1 MGTTENVQAWSK
13 TAATNSTADAGINW
27 AEGQDPATVN
37 NSARGM
43 MAALKKYAED
53 TGGALVA
60 GGSANAL
67 TVTTKQVLSSG
78 HVADGL
84 TLQIEAASDNTSAT
98 VTFAPDS
105 LTAANIKR
113 ADGSALAVGS
123 IKSGMR
129 LILCYDAGA
138 SEWRCANIP
147 PLSVIS
153 GGGTS
158 VGLVLLTSGTVAAA
172 TLDIV
177 LTGYTAYRGLQF
189 VLGGFLPATDAASLW
204 MRFSTDGGSN
214 YLTATNYSFASWVTV
229 DDGTSGA
236 VCNSAASTITMSAGG
251 GVGNASTEGIN
262 AVITMLNQTSTAFYT
277 RVKFATTFMDPTATS
292 RLIDVVGS
300 GCYKVAQ
307 DTDAV
312 RFMFSAG
319 NISAGNYAVYGLV

>member
-78 HVADGL
+78 HLADGL

-113 ADGSALAVGS
+113 ADGSALAIGS

-138 SEWRCANIP
+138 SEWRCANIAP
-147 PLSVIS
+147 VVLAAASP
-153 GGGTS
+153 
-158 VGLVLLTSGTVAAA
+158 GLILLTSGTASGS

-177 LTGYTAYRGLQF
+177 LTSYTAYRGIKF
-189 VLGGFLPATDAASLW
+189 VLGGFSPATDDAIFR
-204 MRFSTDGGSN
+204 MQFSTNGGGAYITTGYDYVLIGANASAGLVVCTKADAGGSASVA
-214 YLTATNYSFASWVTV
+214 LTLITA
-229 DDGTSGA
+229 GA
-236 VCNSAASTITMSAGG
+236 A
-251 GVGNASTEGIN
+251 VGNGSTEGYN
-262 AVITMLNQTSTAFYT
+262 GEVTLLNQTSAAFWS
-277 RVKFATTFMDPTATS
+277 RVTHQGFYINSLGNATT
-292 RLIDVVGS
+292 IS
-300 GCYKVAQ
+300 GGGNLETAQ

-312 RFMFSAG
+312 RFSFATG
-319 NISAGNYAVYGLV
+319 NISDGNYAVYGLV